1 MTNPRVMTSKL
12 IDVII
17 PTYNRLE
24 YLKLSLKS
32 ALEQDFF
39 SFNVIVVDSNSNDG
53 TREYLSSIK
62 NDNFYYQTY
71 DDNKGLFGNVNRALQ
86 HAKSEYIS
94 LFHDD
99 DLMMPDFLKSHYDV
113 FQDNPD
119 VVMSHCAVVE
129 INSAGDI
136 IRERQKS
143 ILNGVVDKDVFLENL
158 LKVPEKVSIVAPTV
172 VFKKEVIDAGEFFDD
187 RMIFWADLEYW
198 IRLSKYGNVSYVNK
212 VLMKYR
218 IHDESGSTTVLKGS
232 FMDRL
237 RDRLLLESD
246 VKKDLVY
253 RERNNFKNRRLL
265 NSLIG
270 SRLVIDLFYEKKNL
284 MNSLDFYKSICSL
297 LKFRPSTFLSIPVF
311 FKILIVC
318 LVPLRIIKYLKKN
331 FQIQ

>member
-253 RERNNFKNRRLL
+253 RDRNNFKNRRLL

-270 SRLVIDLFYEKKNL
+270 SRLVIDLFYEKKYSSTI
-284 MNSLDFYKSICSL
+284 MNYFKSLFCII
-297 LKFRPSTFLSIPVF
+297 KFRPNTFLNITILL
-311 FKILIVC
+311 KIIVITV
-318 LVPLRIIKYLKKN
+318 VPWKLLMKVKN
-331 FQIQ
+331 